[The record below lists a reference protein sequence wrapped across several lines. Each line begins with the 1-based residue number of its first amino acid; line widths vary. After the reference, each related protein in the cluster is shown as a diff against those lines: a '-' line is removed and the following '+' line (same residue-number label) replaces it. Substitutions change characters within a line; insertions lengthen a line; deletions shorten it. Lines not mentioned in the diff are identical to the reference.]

1 MLASLSIKN
10 YALIENLKV
19 DFKEGLSII
28 TGETGAGKS
37 ILMGGLALVL
47 GKRADTSLVYDKAKK
62 CVIEAEFQVGSYH
75 LESFFKENDLDYD
88 PWVIIRREILPNGK
102 SRAFVNDTPTNL
114 SVLNGLTRQLI
125 DIHSQ
130 HETLQLSDPT
140 YQFHII
146 DSLADNNIYLEDYYT
161 AFQEYKHMLK
171 ELEAI
176 KQNQLQAQKEYDYNV
191 FLWDELDKS
200 ALKVGEMED
209 LEKDLEKLSHLEE
222 IKANLSGVL
231 ELSEREPLGALSQLL
246 EINQQLSR
254 IGAYADLYDTLSER
268 MKSLLI
274 EFKDVMSEVEA
285 ENDSLVYDP
294 QALEKVENR
303 LQLLY
308 DLQKK
313 HQAANVD
320 QLIEIREQYQLKI
333 ADVDH
338 ADEAIAEKS
347 AQIKLAVE
355 RLDKLCETLQDRR
368 KKAIPQFNLQ
378 IEKSLAGLEMKNTRF
393 KVELSKTAEFM
404 FNGSDQLQF
413 LMSSDKGK
421 TFEPIKKVASGGE
434 MSRIMLAVKSIL
446 SKYSNLPAIIFDEI
460 DTGVSGEVSNRI
472 AELML
477 AMCVNMQVITITHL
491 PQVAAKGH
499 HHYKVFKSEHK
510 EVISS
515 NIKMLNAD
523 ERLVE
528 LAEMLG
534 GSKITESALAH
545 AKQLLS

>member
-19 DFKEGLSII
+19 DFKDGLSII

-75 LESFFKENDLDYD
+75 LELFFKENDLDYD

-114 SVLNGLTRQLI
+114 SVLNSLTSQLI

-130 HETLQLSDPT
+130 HETLQLSDPF

-146 DSLADNNIYLEDYYT
+146 DSLADNNSCLNEYHI
-161 AFQEYKHMLK
+161 AFQEYKMMLK
-171 ELEAI
+171 ELETI
-176 KQNQLQAQKEYDYNV
+176 KQDQLQAQKEYDYNV
-191 FLWDELDKS
+191 FLWDELDKA
-200 ALKVGEMED
+200 ALKVGELED
-209 LEKDLEKLSHLEE
+209 LEKDLEKLSHIEE
-222 IKANLSGVL
+222 IKANLSGIL
-231 ELSEREPLGALSQLL
+231 EVSERESLGVLSQLA

-254 IGAYADLYDTLSER
+254 IGPYAVLYETLSDR

-274 EFKDVMSEVEA
+274 EFKDISSEIET
-285 ENDSLVYDP
+285 ENDNLVYDP
-294 QALEKVENR
+294 ATLEKVENR

-313 HQAANVD
+313 HQVSD
-320 QLIEIREQYQLKI
+320 IEELIEIQEQYQLKI
-333 ADVDH
+333 EEVDN
-338 ADEAIAEKS
+338 ADETINLKS
-347 AQIKLAVE
+347 EEIKVTEE
-355 RLDKLCETLQDRR
+355 RLYQFCEKLHDRR
-368 KKAIPQFNLQ
+368 EKAIPQFSRQ
-378 IEKSLAGLEMKNTRF
+378 IEKTLAGLEMKNTRF
-393 KVELSKTAEFM
+393 RVELSKTEEFM
-404 FNGSDQLQF
+404 FNGGDHLQF

-421 TFEPIKKVASGGE
+421 TFEHIKKVASGGE

-477 AMCVNMQVITITHL
+477 AMSKNMQVITITHL

-499 HHYKVFKSEHK
+499 HHYKVFKKEQE

-515 NIKMLNAD
+515 NIKLLNGD

-534 GSKITESALAH
+534 GSKITESAIAH

>member
-62 CVIEAEFQVGSYH
+62 CIIEAEFQVGSYH

>member
-47 GKRADTSLVYDKAKK
+47 GKRADTSLVYDKDKK

-75 LESFFKENDLDYD
+75 LEKFFKENDLDYD
-88 PWVIIRREILPNGK
+88 QWVIIRREILPNGK

-114 SVLNGLTRQLI
+114 SVLNSLTSQLI

-130 HETLQLSDPT
+130 HETLQLSDPV

-146 DSLADNNIYLEDYYT
+146 DSLADNNAYLTDYHF
-161 AFQEYKHMLK
+161 AFQEYKLMLK
-171 ELEAI
+171 ELETI
-176 KQNQLQAQKEYDYNV
+176 KQDQIQAQKEYDYNV
-191 FLWDELDKS
+191 FLYDELEKA
-200 ALKVGEMED
+200 ALKAGELED
-209 LEKDLEKLSHLEE
+209 LEKDLEKLSHIEE
-222 IKANLSGVL
+222 IKANLSNVL
-231 ELSEREPLGALSQLL
+231 ELSERESLGVLSQLSD
-246 EINQQLSR
+246 INQQLTR
-254 IGAYADLYDTLSER
+254 IGPYAELYQSLSDR

-274 EFKDVMSEVEA
+274 EFQDITSEVET
-285 ENDSLVYDP
+285 ENDNLVYDP
-294 QALEKVENR
+294 ATLEKVENR

-313 HQAANVD
+313 HQAATVE
-320 QLIEIREQYQLKI
+320 QLIEIREEYQLKI
-333 ADVDH
+333 EEVDN
-338 ADEAIAEKS
+338 ADETINLKS
-347 AQIKLAVE
+347 EEIKASEE
-355 RLDKLCETLQDRR
+355 RLSQFCENLHDRR
-368 KKAIPQFNLQ
+368 EKAIPQFSRK
-378 IEKSLAGLEMKNTRF
+378 IEKTLAGLEMKNTRF
-393 KVELSKTAEFM
+393 RVELSKTGEFM
-404 FNGSDQLQF
+404 FNGGDELQF

-421 TFEPIKKVASGGE
+421 TFEHIKKVASGGE
-434 MSRIMLAVKSIL
+434 MSRIMLAVKAIL
-446 SKYSNLPAIIFDEI
+446 SEYSNLPAIIFDEI

-477 AMCVNMQVITITHL
+477 AMSNNMQVITITHL

-499 HHYKVFKSEHK
+499 HHYKVFKKEQK

-515 NIKMLNAD
+515 NIKLLNDD

-534 GSKITESALAH
+534 GSKITESAIAH

>member
-47 GKRADTSLVYDKAKK
+47 GKRADTSLVYDKVKK

-75 LESFFKENDLDYD
+75 LEPFFKEHDLDYD

-130 HETLQLSDPT
+130 HETLQLSDPA

-146 DSLADNNIYLEDYYT
+146 DSLADNNGYLEDYNT
-161 AFQEYKHMLK
+161 AFQEYKYMLK
-171 ELEAI
+171 ELETI

-191 FLWDELDKS
+191 FLWDELDKA
-200 ALKVGEMED
+200 ALKIGEMED

-231 ELSEREPLGALSQLL
+231 EMSEREPLGALSQLL
-246 EINQQLSR
+246 EINQQMSR

-274 EFKDVMSEVEA
+274 EFKDIMSEVEA

-294 QALEKVENR
+294 AALEKVENR

-313 HQAANVD
+313 HQASTIEE
-320 QLIEIREQYQLKI
+320 LIEIREQYELKI
-333 ADVDH
+333 ADVDN
-338 ADEAIAEKS
+338 ADETIGKKS
-347 AQIKLAVE
+347 AQIKVAE
-355 RLDKLCETLQDRR
+355 QRLEKYCKTLHDRR
-368 KKAIPQFNLQ
+368 EKAIPQFSMQ

-393 KVELSKTAEFM
+393 SVELSKTAEFL
-404 FNGSDQLQF
+404 FNGSDQLRF

-477 AMCVNMQVITITHL
+477 AMCANMQVITITHL

-499 HHYKVFKSEHK
+499 HHYKVFKAEHK
-510 EVISS
+510 GVISS
-515 NIKMLNAD
+515 NIKMLNED

>member
-1 MLASLSIKN
+1 M
-10 YALIENLKV
+10 
-19 DFKEGLSII
+19 
-28 TGETGAGKS
+28 
-37 ILMGGLALVL
+37 
-47 GKRADTSLVYDKAKK
+47 
-62 CVIEAEFQVGSYH
+62 
-75 LESFFKENDLDYD
+75 
-88 PWVIIRREILPNGK
+88 
-102 SRAFVNDTPTNL
+102 
-114 SVLNGLTRQLI
+114 I

>member
-47 GKRADTSLVYDKAKK
+47 GKRADTSLVYDKKKK
-62 CVIEAEFQVGSYH
+62 CIVEAEFQVGTYD
-75 LESFFKENDLDYD
+75 LELFFENNDLDYD
-88 PWVIIRREILPNGK
+88 SLVIIRREILPNGK
-102 SRAFVNDTPTNL
+102 SRAFINDTPTNL
-114 SVLNGLTRQLI
+114 TVLNGLTRQLI

-130 HETLQLSDPT
+130 HETLQLSDPA

-146 DSLADNNIYLEDYYT
+146 DSLAENSKILNDYFV
-161 AFQEYKHMLK
+161 AFQEHKTMFN
-171 ELEAI
+171 ELEDI
-176 KQNQLQAQKEYDYNV
+176 NRKQAEAQKEYDYNV
-191 FLWDELDKS
+191 FLWEELDK
-200 ALKVGEMED
+200 ANLRIGELEE

-222 IKANLSGVL
+222 IKANLSGIL
-231 ELSEREPLGALSQLL
+231 EVSERDSLGAVSQLD
-246 EINQQLSR
+246 EINQLFNR
-254 IGAYADLYDTLSER
+254 IGTYAELYEALSER
-268 MKSLLI
+268 MRSLLI
-274 EFKDVMSEVEA
+274 EFKDILSEVEA
-285 ENDSLVYDP
+285 ENDNLVYDP
-294 QALEKVENR
+294 VGLERVESR

-313 HQAANVD
+313 HQVTTID
-320 QLIEIREQYQLKI
+320 QLIEVHEAYQLKI
-333 ADVDH
+333 EVVDN
-338 ADEAIAEKS
+338 ADEAISEKTI
-347 AQIKLAVE
+347 QIKEAEE
-355 RLDKLCETLQDRR
+355 RLDELCAELHDRR
-368 KKAIPQFNLQ
+368 EKSIPQFNDQ

-393 KVELSKTAEFM
+393 RVDLTKTTDYM

-421 TFEPIKKVASGGE
+421 TFENMKKVASGGE

-477 AMCVNMQVITITHL
+477 AMCNNMQVITITHL

-499 HHYKVFKSEHK
+499 HHYKVYKK
-510 EVISS
+510 EQEGVISS
-515 NIKMLNAD
+515 NIRRLNDD

-534 GSKITESALAH
+534 GSHITESAIAH

>member
-47 GKRADTSLVYDKAKK
+47 GKRADTSLVYDKDKK

-75 LESFFKENDLDYD
+75 LEKFFKENDLDYD
-88 PWVIIRREILPNGK
+88 QWVIIRREILPNGK

-114 SVLNGLTRQLI
+114 SVLNSLTSQLI

-130 HETLQLSDPT
+130 HETLQLSDPV

-146 DSLADNNIYLEDYYT
+146 DSLADNNAYLTDYHF
-161 AFQEYKHMLK
+161 AFQEYKLMLK
-171 ELEAI
+171 ELETI
-176 KQNQLQAQKEYDYNV
+176 KQDQIQAQKEYDYNV
-191 FLWDELDKS
+191 FLYDELEKA
-200 ALKVGEMED
+200 ALKAGELED
-209 LEKDLEKLSHLEE
+209 LEKDLEKLSHIEE
-222 IKANLSGVL
+222 IKANLSNVL
-231 ELSEREPLGALSQLL
+231 ELSERESLGVLSQLSD
-246 EINQQLSR
+246 INQQLTR
-254 IGAYADLYDTLSER
+254 IGPYAELYQSLSDR

-274 EFKDVMSEVEA
+274 EFQDITSEVET
-285 ENDSLVYDP
+285 ENDNLVYDP
-294 QALEKVENR
+294 ATLEKVENR
-303 LQLLY
+303 LQHLY

-313 HQAANVD
+313 HQASTVE
-320 QLIEIREQYQLKI
+320 QLIEIREEYQLKI
-333 ADVDH
+333 EEVDN
-338 ADEAIAEKS
+338 ADET
-347 AQIKLAVE
+347 IKLKSEEIKASEE
-355 RLDKLCETLQDRR
+355 RLSQFCENLHDRR
-368 KKAIPQFNLQ
+368 EKAIPQFSRK
-378 IEKSLAGLEMKNTRF
+378 IEKTLAGLEMKNTRF
-393 KVELSKTAEFM
+393 RVELSKTGEFM
-404 FNGSDQLQF
+404 FNGGDELQF

-421 TFEPIKKVASGGE
+421 TFEHIKKVASGGE
-434 MSRIMLAVKSIL
+434 MSRIMLAVKAIL
-446 SKYSNLPAIIFDEI
+446 SEYSNLPAIIFDEI

-477 AMCVNMQVITITHL
+477 AMSNNMQVITITHL

-499 HHYKVFKSEHK
+499 HHYKVFKKEQK

-515 NIKMLNAD
+515 NIKLLNDD

-534 GSKITESALAH
+534 GSKITESAIAH

>member
-19 DFKEGLSII
+19 DFKDGLSII

-75 LESFFKENDLDYD
+75 LELFFKENDLDYD
-88 PWVIIRREILPNGK
+88 PWVIIRREILANGK

-114 SVLNGLTRQLI
+114 SVLNSLTSQLI

-130 HETLQLSDPT
+130 HETLQLSDPF
-140 YQFHII
+140 YQFHMI
-146 DSLADNNIYLEDYYT
+146 DSLADNNSYLNDYHI
-161 AFQEYKHMLK
+161 AFQKYKLMLK

-176 KQNQLQAQKEYDYNV
+176 EQGQLQAQKEYDYNV
-191 FLWDELDKS
+191 FLWDELDKA
-200 ALKVGEMED
+200 ALKVGELED
-209 LEKDLEKLSHLEE
+209 LEKDLEKLSHIEE
-222 IKANLSGVL
+222 IKANLSGIL
-231 ELSEREPLGALSQLL
+231 EISERESLGVLSQLS

-254 IGAYADLYDTLSER
+254 IGPYAALYETLSDR

-274 EFKDVMSEVEA
+274 EFKDITSEVET
-285 ENDSLVYDP
+285 ENENLVYDP
-294 QALEKVENR
+294 ATLEKVENR

-313 HQAANVD
+313 HQVATIEE
-320 QLIEIREQYQLKI
+320 LIEVREQYQLKI
-333 ADVDH
+333 EEVDN
-338 ADEAIAEKS
+338 ADETINLKSEEIKGAE
-347 AQIKLAVE
+347 E
-355 RLDKLCETLQDRR
+355 RLNQFCEKLHVRR
-368 KKAIPQFNLQ
+368 EKAIPQFSKQ
-378 IEKSLAGLEMKNTRF
+378 IEKTLAGLEMKNTRF
-393 KVELSKTAEFM
+393 RVELSKTAEFM
-404 FNGSDQLQF
+404 FNGSDHLQF

-421 TFEPIKKVASGGE
+421 TFEHMKKVASGGE

-477 AMCVNMQVITITHL
+477 AMSKNMQVITITHL

-499 HHYKVFKSEHK
+499 HHYKVFKKEQG

-515 NIKMLNAD
+515 NIKLLSGD

-534 GSKITESALAH
+534 GSKITESAIAH